1 MESDKERNRIALEID
16 ALVIEH
22 CELSREASRNGNQK
36 DYDFH
41 LGFALGAQKA
51 LFIVMGYAVCEECN
65 TAYPSDRVQNKDGK
79 LICILCSFSSQ

>member
-22 CELSREASRNGNQK
+22 HELSREASRNGNQK
-36 DYDFH
+36 DYDYH

-51 LFIVMGYAVCEECN
+51 LFIVMGYSVCEECN
-65 TAYPSDRVQNKDGK
+65 TASPSDEVKNKDGR
-79 LICILCSFSSQ
+79 LICIRCSFFGQ